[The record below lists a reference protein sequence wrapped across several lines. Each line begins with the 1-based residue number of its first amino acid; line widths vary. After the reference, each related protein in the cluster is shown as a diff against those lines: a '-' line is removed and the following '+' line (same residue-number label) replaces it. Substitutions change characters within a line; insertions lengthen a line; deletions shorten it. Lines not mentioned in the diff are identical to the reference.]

1 MELVLRWQFPNF
13 VAKFKYMNR
22 GLLILFTAVLCIYF
36 NSACISSK
44 HPKAYMHKAY
54 KTIKKSVQEAEV
66 SSLHD
71 TVKVLFPSN
80 LMFGFNSA
88 SISQD
93 IMPSMHRFAN
103 ALNKFHHT
111 NVLITGYTDSV
122 GTDEYNNRLSS
133 ERADTAKASL
143 VQLTVLPER
152 IKTWGMGK
160 RYPIASNETEEG
172 RAKNRRV
179 EFIIL
184 LAEKK

>member
-1 MELVLRWQFPNF
+1 
-13 VAKFKYMNR
+13 
-22 GLLILFTAVLCIYF
+22 
-36 NSACISSK
+36 
-44 HPKAYMHKAY
+44 
-54 KTIKKSVQEAEV
+54 
-66 SSLHD
+66 
-71 TVKVLFPSN
+71 
-80 LMFGFNSA
+80 
-88 SISQD
+88 
-93 IMPSMHRFAN
+93 MPSMHRFAN